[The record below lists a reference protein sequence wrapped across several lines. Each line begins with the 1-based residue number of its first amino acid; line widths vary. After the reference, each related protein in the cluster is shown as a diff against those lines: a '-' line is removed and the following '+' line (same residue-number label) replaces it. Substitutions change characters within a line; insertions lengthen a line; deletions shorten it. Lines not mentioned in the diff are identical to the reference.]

1 MKIHLRFGMH
11 KDIEV
16 IHQAQDLLDGLVIPA
31 HILAHQTASTAAFI
45 CSLPNHDYVID
56 PMTWI
61 LQSPCERHRRE
72 DGSLR
77 PSIGKWC
84 DVVHADLRGKLS
96 AGSKSSPLAVSDLP
110 DLKACCEGNFKFQ
123 TESVNLGHVDPR
135 AKKYLDRY
143 GTTLATPPRCVLAPY
158 FLFSAVGD
166 DWYNTT
172 LNAAKVSQALANSI
186 EVAPVVMCAASVL
199 DSGAITQIVNDFGA
213 FKRCFLWI
221 DSLNQGVATASEIKQ
236 VRGLVAALS
245 KKGCA
250 VETLYGGFM
259 MMLMEFDGMV
269 AVSHGI
275 LYTQDKA
282 GEQVPGG
289 GGVPERYYIP
299 KFHDFRSLS
308 QTNLILKKHPE
319 LTGGTPTA
327 DAVMAGDPDRVF
339 LFASR
344 PELLR
349 RHFLEAR
356 RRECEALA
364 TLKLTE
370 IVAALRDTHTKYHA
384 SVSRLPNPDAPVTG
398 GDQRGLDYLL
408 TWASAFS

>member
-31 HILAHQTASTAAFI
+31 HILAHQTASTAAFV

-61 LQSPCERHRRE
+61 LQSPRERHRRE

-77 PSIGKWC
+77 PSVGKWC
-84 DVVHADLRGKLS
+84 DVIHAALRSKLTTGPKEAS
-96 AGSKSSPLAVSDLP
+96 LAVSDLP
-110 DLKACCEGNFKFQ
+110 DLKEFCEGNLKFQ
-123 TESVNLGHVDPR
+123 TESVNMGHVDPR

-143 GTTLATPPRCVLAPY
+143 GTTLATPPRCVLSPY
-158 FLFSAVGD
+158 YLFGAVSD
-166 DWYNTT
+166 DWYKMS
-172 LNAAKVSQALANSI
+172 LEAAKVTQGLSKST

-199 DSGAITQIVNDFGA
+199 DSGSINQIASDFGA
-213 FKRCFLWI
+213 FKRCFVWV
-221 DSLNQGVATASEIKQ
+221 DSLNQGIATVEVIKR
-236 VRGLVAALS
+236 VRALVGALT
-245 KKGCA
+245 KTGCA

-259 MMLMEFDGMV
+259 MMLMDFDGIA

-319 LTGGTPTA
+319 LATGTPTA
-327 DAVMAGDPDRVF
+327 DAVMAGDPDRIFV
-339 LFASR
+339 FASQ

-356 RRECEALA
+356 RRECELLA
-364 TLKLTE
+364 TKNLPQIIAELKDSH
-370 IVAALRDTHTKYHA
+370 AKYHA